1 MSTENPKNQATSQL
15 SHKEIMVI
23 LGGLMMGMFLAALDQ
38 TIVSTALKSIVEEFD
53 GLNHYTWVVTAYLLT
68 STASTPLYGKI
79 SDIYGRR
86 IVFQFAIVTFLIGS
100 LLAGASQNME
110 QLIATRALQGLGAG
124 GLMALTFVI
133 IGDIVSPRERGRYQG
148 YFG

>member
-1 MSTENPKNQATSQL
+1 MNAPAKAHT
-15 SHKEIMVI
+15 HKEIMVI
-23 LGGLMMGMFLAALDQ
+23 LGGLMTGLLLAALDQ

-86 IVFQFAIVTFLIGS
+86 PVFQFAIVTFL
-100 LLAGASQNME
+100 
-110 QLIATRALQGLGAG
+110 LG
-124 GLMALTFVI
+124 
-133 IGDIVSPRERGRYQG
+133 
-148 YFG
+148 

>member
-1 MSTENPKNQATSQL
+1 MSNKTPLNAPTKAHT
-15 SHKEIMVI
+15 HREIMVI
-23 LGGLMMGMFLAALDQ
+23 LGGLMTGMLLAALDQ
-38 TIVSTALKSIVEEFD
+38 TIVSTALKNIVEEFD

-100 LLAGASQNME
+100 LLAGASQNMT
-110 QLIATRALQGLGAG
+110 QLIDFLK
-124 GLMALTFVI
+124 V
-133 IGDIVSPRERGRYQG
+133 EGRS
-148 YFG
+148 